1 MVEHNSIYDFLFLSL
16 PFPSFP
22 FPSLPLPP
30 FPNVALIGL
39 ILHSSLGP
47 IPTPASLIA
56 SGRKIRVTCVES
68 YASRPSLEVTCV
80 ESYAFRLAPTA
91 MRPNQNGPPSG
102 AATGLLMLAALSQA
116 LEPSLATIAAPSDA
130 VLGVFLV
137 AAGPIR
143 FLAPSAFRAL
153 D

>member
-1 MVEHNSIYDFLFLSL
+1 
-16 PFPSFP
+16 
-22 FPSLPLPP
+22 
-30 FPNVALIGL
+30 
-39 ILHSSLGP
+39 
-47 IPTPASLIA
+47 
-56 SGRKIRVTCVES
+56 
-68 YASRPSLEVTCV
+68 
-80 ESYAFRLAPTA
+80 

-153 D
+153 DYINIFILLSLYKL